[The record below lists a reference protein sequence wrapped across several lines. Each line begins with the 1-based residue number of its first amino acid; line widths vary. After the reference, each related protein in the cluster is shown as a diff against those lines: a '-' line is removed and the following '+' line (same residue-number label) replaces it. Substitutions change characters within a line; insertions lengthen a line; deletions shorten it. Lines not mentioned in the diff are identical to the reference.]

1 MTNQELKA
9 FKQNVAEPRLEELL
23 KHIIPDGL
31 LRYIKSV
38 QIVELDPRNV
48 GADLHI
54 RVEGFTCNDRK
65 VYAGVFCDRWLEDDE
80 ASEALAWLNQ
90 CVFLAEGTISVE
102 SELNE
107 TTLVTKPYCINRYA
121 ALFPSL
127 QHFAEVPILSDLM
140 EFLEKAV
147 EETKCEEKAAKEEQ
161 SNGVTSAVL
170 VELDY
175 KGQYMRFALTPE
187 EFEKKYPEVVADCD
201 WPAAEA
207 DTYTISPLVH
217 IWFKPCQIND
227 EAWKT
232 FFTNMEW
239 GLSEM
244 DLDARNLPWIDL
256 TRFGQLRIYISSE
269 MYCAANEHTGASD
282 DVMLKEWVD
291 AMQEVN

>member
-9 FKQNVAEPRLEELL
+9 FKQNIADPRLEELS
-23 KHIIPDGL
+23 KHIIPGGL
-31 LRYIKSV
+31 LRCIKSV

-107 TTLVTKPYCINRYA
+107 TTLATKPYCINRYT

-127 QHFAEVPILSDLM
+127 QHFAEVPIQSDLM

-147 EETKCEEKAAKEEQ
+147 EKT
-161 SNGVTSAVL
+161 NRVMSAIL

-187 EFEKKYPEVVADCD
+187 EFEKKYPEVVEDCV
-201 WPAAEA
+201 WPATEA
-207 DTYTISPLVH
+207 DTYTLSPLVH

-227 EAWKT
+227 EAWKE
-232 FFTNMEW
+232 FFTDMEW

-256 TRFGQLRIYISSE
+256 TKFGQLRIYISSE

>member
-9 FKQNVAEPRLEELL
+9 FKQNVADPRLEKLSR
-23 KHIIPDGL
+23 HIIPGGFF
-31 LRYIKSV
+31 RCIKSV
-38 QIVELDPRNV
+38 QIVELDPRNI

-65 VYAGVFCDRWLEDDE
+65 VYAGEFCDRWLEDAE
-80 ASEALAWLNQ
+80 ASQTLAWLNQ
-90 CVFLAEGTISVE
+90 CVFLAEGTISVV

-107 TTLVTKPYCINRYA
+107 TTLATKPYCINRYA

-127 QHFAEVPILSDLM
+127 QYFAKIPIQSDLLA
-140 EFLEKAV
+140 FLEKAAKK
-147 EETKCEEKAAKEEQ
+147 TKCEEKVAKEEQ
-161 SNGVTSAVL
+161 HDGVTTAFL

-187 EFEKKYPEVVADCD
+187 EFEKKYPEVVADCA
-201 WPAAEA
+201 WPATEA
-207 DTYTISPLVH
+207 DTYTLTPLVH

-227 EAWKT
+227 EEWKA

-244 DLDARNLPWIDL
+244 DIDAHNLPWIDL

-269 MYCAANEHTGASD
+269 MYCAANEHTGASN